1 MASSSDDEEANNSE
15 RYENLCRDL
24 NMDEET
30 SNEAWSSYERISTN
44 YTLEGDSLHWLA
56 CALYVACRRSVV
68 PTVDSSAIVEG
79 NCVSLTRL
87 LRAAKLSLIQFFSKM
102 KKWLDMSN
110 AAGDFRKKIELLER
124 NFHVSTVI
132 FKKYEPIFLEI
143 FKDPRE
149 ENAKTQRGRK
159 SRKQPCGV
167 GDVFAFCWTLYIQ
180 AKGHFPAISDD
191 LVNSYHLL
199 LCCLDLF
206 FANALYTKNR
216 RDLLNPNF
224 EGLPQDFGNRDF
236 KVPADVPCI
245 VERLCNKH
253 EGIIIEAK
261 GIKEHHWKLFIKQL
275 FEKKVL
281 KGNEEILTGI
291 LDQGNFE
298 HNCKSINKEYEEYV
312 LSVGDFDE
320 RIFLDEEA
328 HIEIGTPAKNYSFSE
343 VDEQQRVGLRRNL
356 QEHFSRT
363 RSLVPSTPLTGR
375 RYLKEKDPR
384 VTPVS
389 TATQSVSRLQAL
401 LSGSKAGPS
410 DRLLQIFHQCSGNP
424 KEVIENRVESLGET
438 FLREY
443 VQPSPDRPKSP
454 CSTKEFALKRLK
466 LAEILY
472 YKVLESITLTEQ
484 RRLQGHLDLLSLLEQ
499 ESFHRS
505 LMACCLE
512 IVIFSY
518 NSQRTFPWMIEIFD
532 ISPYHFYKII
542 EVFIKAEDG
551 LSRDVVKHL
560 NHIEEQILE
569 CLAWSHDSPLW
580 TSIHQAGSVPSC
592 EEVSLQNHTEGI
604 HSTQSLL
611 ASPIIHPRVQR
622 ICGEEGA
629 ARRGLQTPSS
639 PTLHEVFS
647 SPVTSGSGARRNL
660 MVNFGSSPPA
670 QNSQPVTHSPTTRQ
684 ATARNAPTLIITPAP
699 VNTGYVVNGVTA
711 QAVVLPSTSTTVQV
725 TSPQAGT
732 ALTPSSAITSPM
744 SSPLRASSAPGTPKG
759 KNITPIKP
767 KKTGSLALFFR
778 KVYHLASVRLRD
790 LCAKLD
796 VQEDLRVKMWTCFE
810 YTLMHV
816 TELMK
821 DRHIDQILMCS
832 IYVMGKVTNADLS
845 FQNIMKCYRTQPQAV
860 SHVYRSVLLK
870 GRKRALIGSSGSDG
884 GKGIKS
890 DPGSSGPSSPVHGTS
905 SAVASPVRSGSA
917 VPSTPPPTS
926 ASGSSSTENSPNIN
940 GERGDLIEFYNKV
953 FIKRVKTF
961 ALRFSAGDRALD
973 SPPLSPLPVMKNQA
987 HSPRRKVTSRH
998 HVYISPHKNGIPMT
1012 PTTRLLYCFKESPA
1026 EKLRD
1031 INQMLKQGSSET
1043 SRKRA
1048 LLQDDKNSQPPTK
1061 RSSSEEVLQRKLTSM
1076 LEERQASASR

>member
-1 MASSSDDEEANNSE
+1 MASSSDDEEANSSE
-15 RYENLCRDL
+15 RFDNLCRDL

-30 SNEAWSSYERISTN
+30 SQEAWSSYQKISTN

-56 CALYVACRRSVV
+56 CALYVACRKSVV
-68 PTVDSSAIVEG
+68 PTVDSSGTVEG

-149 ENAKTQRGRK
+149 ENTKTQRGRK
-159 SRKQPCGV
+159 SRKQPCSV

-199 LCCLDLF
+199 LCCLDLLYS
-206 FANALYTKNR
+206 NALFTRNR
-216 RDLLNPNF
+216 RELLNPNF

-236 KVPADVPCI
+236 RVPADVPCI
-245 VERLCNKH
+245 VERLCNRH
-253 EGIIIEAK
+253 QGIVLEAK
-261 GIKEHHWKLFIKQL
+261 GIKEHHWKPFLKQL
-275 FEKKVL
+275 FEKKTL
-281 KGNEEILTGI
+281 KGNEENLTGI

-298 HNCKSINKEYEEYV
+298 QNCKSVNKEYEEYV

-320 RIFLDEEA
+320 RIFLDDEA
-328 HIEIGTPAKNYSFSE
+328 HVEIGTPAKSYTFAE
-343 VDEQQRVGLRRNL
+343 VDEQQRMGLRRNL
-356 QEHFSRT
+356 QEHFTRT
-363 RSLVPSTPLTGR
+363 RSLAPSTPLTGR
-375 RYLKEKDPR
+375 RYLKEKDPK

-401 LSGSKAGPS
+401 LSGLKAGPS
-410 DRLLQIFHQCSGNP
+410 DRLLKIFSECSRNP
-424 KEVIENRVESLGET
+424 QEAIESRVGTLGET

-454 CSTKEFALKRLK
+454 CSTREFATKRLK

-472 YKVLESITLTEQ
+472 FKVLESITLQEQ
-484 RRLQGHLDLLSLLEQ
+484 NRLQGHLDLTSLLER
-499 ESFHRS
+499 ENLHSS

-512 IVIFSY
+512 IIIFSY
-518 NSQRTFPWMIEIFD
+518 NSQRTFPWVIEIFD
-532 ISPYHFYKII
+532 ISPYCFLKII

-580 TSIHQAGSVPSC
+580 SSIQQAGSVPSC
-592 EEVSLQNHTEGI
+592 EDVSLPYQTEAA
-604 HSTQSLL
+604 HSTQNLL

-629 ARRGLQTPSS
+629 ARRVLQLPSS
-639 PTLHEVFS
+639 PSAHDVFS
-647 SPVTSGSGARRNL
+647 SPITPSSGARRNL
-660 MVNFGSSPPA
+660 FSSSPSA
-670 QNSQPVTHSPTTRQ
+670 QSAPPVTLSATTRQ
-684 ATARNAPTLIITPAP
+684 AAARNAPTLIITPAP
-699 VNTGYVVNGVTA
+699 GNQGGYIVNGVA
-711 QAVVLPSTSTTVQV
+711 QAVVLPNTSTTVQV
-725 TSPQAGT
+725 TSPQAGSVL
-732 ALTPSSAITSPM
+732 APSNTMASPT
-744 SSPLRASSAPGTPKG
+744 SSPVRSSSAPTTPKS
-759 KNITPIKP
+759 KAPTPSKP
-767 KKTGSLALFFR
+767 RKTGSLALFFR
-778 KVYHLASVRLRD
+778 KLYHLSSVRLRD
-790 LCAKLD
+790 LCSKLD

-810 YTLMHV
+810 HTLMNM

-860 SHVYRSVLLK
+860 SHVYRSVLLR
-870 GRKRALIGSSGSDG
+870 GRRQVPLGSSGSEG
-884 GKGIKS
+884 GARGIKS
-890 DPGSSGPSSPVHGTS
+890 EPGSSGPASPVQGCS
-905 SAVASPVRSGSA
+905 SARASPVRSAST
-917 VPSTPPPTS
+917 VPSTPPPTGAS
-926 ASGSSSTENSPNIN
+926 ASGSSSTENSPNID

-953 FIKRVKTF
+953 FIKRVKNF
-961 ALRFSAGDRALD
+961 ALKFSAGDRALD

-987 HSPRRKVTSRH
+987 HSPRRKVSTRH
-998 HVYISPHKNGIPMT
+998 PVYISPHKNGVSMT

-1031 INQMLKQGSSET
+1031 INQMLKQGTGET
-1043 SRKRA
+1043 SHKRA
-1048 LLQDDKNSQPPTK
+1048 LLQDDHGTHLPAKIS
-1061 RSSSEEVLQRKLTSM
+1061 RSEEVLQRKLTSM
-1076 LEERQASASR
+1076 IEERQASASR

>member
-1 MASSSDDEEANNSE
+1 MGARPQGSAPSLLGIYSEESAAGAAIIGCS
-15 RYENLCRDL
+15 RKG
-24 NMDEET
+24 
-30 SNEAWSSYERISTN
+30 I
-44 YTLEGDSLHWLA
+44 
-56 CALYVACRRSVV
+56 LY
-68 PTVDSSAIVEG
+68 PQF
-79 NCVSLTRL
+79 
-87 LRAAKLSLIQFFSKM
+87 LIQRSTRDALVDYLQASVMTQYNK
-102 KKWLDMSN
+102 N
-110 AAGDFRKKIELLER
+110 T
-124 NFHVSTVI
+124 NFV
-132 FKKYEPIFLEI
+132 
-143 FKDPRE
+143 
-149 ENAKTQRGRK
+149 
-159 SRKQPCGV
+159 C
-167 GDVFAFCWTLYIQ
+167 
-180 AKGHFPAISDD
+180 
-191 LVNSYHLL
+191 
-199 LCCLDLF
+199 
-206 FANALYTKNR
+206 
-216 RDLLNPNF
+216 
-224 EGLPQDFGNRDF
+224 
-236 KVPADVPCI
+236 
-245 VERLCNKH
+245 
-253 EGIIIEAK
+253 
-261 GIKEHHWKLFIKQL
+261 
-275 FEKKVL
+275 
-281 KGNEEILTGI
+281 
-291 LDQGNFE
+291 
-298 HNCKSINKEYEEYV
+298 
-312 LSVGDFDE
+312 
-320 RIFLDEEA
+320 
-328 HIEIGTPAKNYSFSE
+328 
-343 VDEQQRVGLRRNL
+343 
-356 QEHFSRT
+356 
-363 RSLVPSTPLTGR
+363 
-375 RYLKEKDPR
+375 R

-424 KEVIENRVESLGET
+424 KEVIENRVQSLGET

-532 ISPYHFYKII
+532 INPYHFYKII

-551 LSRDVVKHL
+551 LSRDIIKHL

-629 ARRGLQTPSS
+629 TRGTALCYCLVLFFYGNLVNELKHSFCKSLSKACERYIPFFGLDFCICLGLQTPSS

-744 SSPLRASSAPGTPKG
+744 SSPLRASSAPATPKG
-759 KNITPIKP
+759 KNVTPIKP

-790 LCAKLD
+790 LCTKLD

-870 GRKRALIGSSGSDG
+870 GRKRAVIGSSGSDG

-890 DPGSSGPSSPVHGTS
+890 DAGSSGPSSPVHGTS
-905 SAVASPVRSGSA
+905 SAVASPVRGGSA

-1012 PTTRLLYCFKESPA
+1012 PTTKLLYCFKESPA